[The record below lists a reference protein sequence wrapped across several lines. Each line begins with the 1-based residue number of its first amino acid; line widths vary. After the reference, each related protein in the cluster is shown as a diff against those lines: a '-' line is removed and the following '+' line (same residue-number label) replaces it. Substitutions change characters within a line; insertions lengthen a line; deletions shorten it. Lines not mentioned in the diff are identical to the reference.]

1 MAIQIQLQSTNYNG
15 QLADITFYPCS
26 GGTISLGYQTIPYTY
41 TNDNYEGT
49 YDLFFS
55 GFNQTCQL
63 VITCPTPTPTV
74 TPTNTATP
82 TPTLTTTPTNTPT
95 LTPTPTASAG
105 PAFDVDAAAYLSAVV
120 SAGGAVTSPMS
131 AATNN
136 MFLALKSNNL
146 YNKLEIFYP
155 MIGGISNSIR
165 IEAKGRTAFNI
176 NFTGALTFNYSGV
189 TMPFNNGVFGE
200 TNFVPSVDATGMT
213 SNSVHIAMYNGITG
227 DGNGYVGT
235 INNFS
240 SNKLYLL
247 LNYSSS
253 PSYVWPAANDDG
265 AYYILTGSPI
275 NTTGMWISTR
285 ENPSTVNLYGNG
297 SLVLSGGATASV
309 GLPPSSIHIPGVSQ
323 TGNSN
328 WGTSS
333 GRLQFASVGQGLSA
347 GESATLSS
355 IINAFQTALGRNT
368 Y

>member
-1 MAIQIQLQSTNYNG
+1 M
-15 QLADITFYPCS
+15 
-26 GGTISLGYQTIPYTY
+26 
-41 TNDNYEGT
+41 
-49 YDLFFS
+49 
-55 GFNQTCQL
+55 
-63 VITCPTPTPTV
+63 TPTPSV
-74 TPTNTATP
+74 SP
-82 TPTLTTTPTNTPT
+82 
-95 LTPTPTASAG
+95 G
-105 PAFDVDAAAYLSAVV
+105 PLFDPDAAAYLSAVV

-146 YNKLEIFYP
+146 YNKLEVFYP

-176 NFTGALTFNYSGV
+176 KFNGGLSFGYSGV
-189 TMPFNNGVFGE
+189 TMAFTTSQYGE

-213 SNSVHIAMYNGITG
+213 NNSVHIAMYNGVTG

-235 INNFS
+235 INNFGT
-240 SNKLYLL
+240 NKLYLL
-247 LNYSSS
+247 LNYASS
-253 PSYVWPAANDDG
+253 PWYVWPAANDDG
-265 AYYILTGSPI
+265 SYYITTGTPI

-297 SLVLSGGATASV
+297 SLVLSGGTTASS
-309 GLPPSSIHIPGVSQ
+309 GLPPSSIHIPGISQ

-347 GESATLSS
+347 VEAATLSS
-355 IINAFQTALGRNT
+355 IINAFQTSLGRNT